1 MDRFPQCLAA
11 TLREEEGDEQP
22 VGGPYKRGRFAY
34 SDDPD
39 DTGGKTM
46 MGILQREYDA
56 WRRNH
61 GLPQQWVKYITDDE
75 ITAIYRDQ
83 FWRPILGDKLPPGV
97 DLVVWDAGVNCGV
110 NMAAK
115 KLQKVL
121 GLTMDGHV
129 GQITIDAAN
138 RADQAQLIKDFS
150 DAREAY
156 HRQIKTF
163 WKFGKG
169 WIERTQR
176 VETKAL
182 AMVDHVPVALAM
194 VASEPVDYAERGHS
208 ETYTMNARAPAPEPA
223 PPVATEATVGGVGVG
238 GIMAAAPGIMERS
251 TVGGKF
257 NFWTFLAAVL
267 SDPVV
272 APLLWVSVIAL
283 VGSLMF
289 YLHRRKLAA

>member
-1 MDRFPQCLAA
+1 MDRFPICLAA

-22 VGGPYKRGRFAY
+22 AGGPYKRGRFAY

-75 ITAIYRDQ
+75 ITAIYLDQ

-97 DLVVWDAGVNCGV
+97 DLVVWDAGVNCGIS
-110 NMAAK
+110 MAAK

-121 GLTMDGHV
+121 GLAMDGHV
-129 GQITIDAAN
+129 GQITVDAAN
-138 RADQAQLIKDFS
+138 RADQAQLIRDFS
-150 DAREAY
+150 DAREVY

-169 WIERTQR
+169 WIERTRR

-194 VASEPVDYAERGHS
+194 VASESVDYAERGHS
-208 ETYTMNARAPAPEPA
+208 ETYTMNARAPATEPA
-223 PPVATEATVGGVGVG
+223 PPAATEATVGVG
-238 GIMAAAPGIMERS
+238 GLGGLAAVAPGIVERS
-251 TVGGKF
+251 TIGGHF
-257 NFWTFLAAVL
+257 NGYALLAAIL
-267 SDPVV
+267 SEPMTYV
-272 APLLWVSVIAL
+272 AITAM
-283 VGSLMF
+283 VGALMF
-289 YLHRRKLAA
+289 YLHRRRLAA

>member
-1 MDRFPQCLAA
+1 MDRFPICLAA

-22 VGGPYKRGRFAY
+22 VGGPYKRGRYAY

-61 GLPQQWVKYITDDE
+61 GLPQQWVKYITDE
-75 ITAIYRDQ
+75 ELTAIYLEQ

-97 DLVVWDAGVNCGV
+97 DLVVWDAGVNCGIS
-110 NMAAK
+110 MAAK

-121 GLTMDGHV
+121 GLTVDGHI

-163 WKFGKG
+163 WKFGKN
-169 WIERTQR
+169 WIERTRR
-176 VETKAL
+176 VEQKAL
-182 AMVDHVPVALAM
+182 AMVGHIPMVQAM
-194 VASEPVDYAERGHS
+194 VASDPVDYEARGHS
-208 ETYTMNARAPAPEPA
+208 ETYTMNARAPAQQPS
-223 PPVATEATVGGVGVG
+223 PPVATEASLSVGGLG
-238 GIMAAAPGIMERS
+238 GLTAAAPGIMERS
-251 TVGGKF
+251 TVGGRF
-257 NFWTFLAAVL
+257 NSYAFILAVL
-267 SDPVV
+267 SEPLFWV
-272 APLLWVSVIAL
+272 AATAM
-283 VGSLMF
+283 VGALMF
-289 YLHRRKLAA
+289 YLHRRKAAA